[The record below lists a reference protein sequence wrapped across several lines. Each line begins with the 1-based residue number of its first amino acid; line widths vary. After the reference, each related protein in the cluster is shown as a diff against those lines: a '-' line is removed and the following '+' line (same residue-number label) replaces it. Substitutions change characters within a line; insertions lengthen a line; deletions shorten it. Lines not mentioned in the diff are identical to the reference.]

1 MRREVMKRY
10 RCFPSPVGRFLVAV
24 TATADLLYDT
34 IAAMTTER
42 IPPTPAQ
49 QRLVN
54 IGLLIQFHLAA
65 IGHLVVWVWA
75 FGAML
80 KPHVFDWGEMPPE
93 AVVYVG
99 IPISFGILVAVYI
112 IFRCLLAD
120 ANFGTALIFMI
131 IIDVLHALIMC
142 VTIIVPARLIIPI
155 VLYSIALYHYRTTWL
170 CAQLEAREER

>member
-1 MRREVMKRY
+1 MTEKR
-10 RCFPSPVGRFLVAV
+10 L
-24 TATADLLYDT
+24 
-34 IAAMTTER
+34 
-42 IPPTPAQ
+42 PTPSQ

-54 IGLLIQFHLAA
+54 SGMVIQFHLAA
-65 IGHLVVWVWA
+65 IGHLVVWLWM
-75 FGAML
+75 FIYLLYNPQPYDPSDEG
-80 KPHVFDWGEMPPE
+80 HFIIEIF
-93 AVVYVG
+93 VYQG
-99 IPISFGILVAVYI
+99 IPVSFGILVAVYI